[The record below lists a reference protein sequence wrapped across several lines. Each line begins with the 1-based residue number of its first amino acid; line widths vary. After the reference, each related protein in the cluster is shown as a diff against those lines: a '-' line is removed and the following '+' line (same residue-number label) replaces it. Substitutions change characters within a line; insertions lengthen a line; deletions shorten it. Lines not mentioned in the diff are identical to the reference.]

1 MAVIDNVVTEVTHL
15 AHRLVERQATE
26 PTRTPSSEPSA
37 TGSARPSETS
47 GDDDGGGGGSSP
59 LLFFVALGFG
69 VVFTNLWIIVG
80 VKYCFRY
87 NARNRALREA
97 QDGEPINLEN
107 MPRPHR
113 RRREKKLMTM
123 DEVNEKFPMMKYKS
137 WVSERA
143 REGLP
148 TAGGVSV
155 PPSRANSIRDADG
168 IVPDLGNVAS
178 KLDERPV
185 SGASETPA
193 VVTTVPDTTMP
204 ATAETK
210 TEIQKAEKKDDQVKY
225 TDVTQEASTTEP
237 AATSTAP
244 ALQRQSLERTRSEE
258 EDDEDE
264 QINAALPPELLHS
277 PGDTCAICIDTL
289 EDDDDVRGL
298 ACGHAFHAVCVDPWL
313 TSRRAC
319 CPLCKADYYTPKP
332 RPEVDPNAAAQA
344 QNLDTRQNGRT
355 LLPQAL
361 SNAWVRGIGQ
371 GSSRW
376 RRNRHQSN
384 DSAAAE
390 PTDAAQAQGAVA
402 ANEAAD
408 QTNATVT
415 APAPAQTTQTAEVT
429 EVPSQ
434 SVASSMRNALRFGR
448 RRRENDAAAT
458 TTTEVTPSQLEAG
471 TTRA

>member
-1 MAVIDNVVTEVTHL
+1 M
-15 AHRLVERQATE
+15 
-26 PTRTPSSEPSA
+26 
-37 TGSARPSETS
+37 
-47 GDDDGGGGGSSP
+47 
-59 LLFFVALGFG
+59 
-69 VVFTNLWIIVG
+69 
-80 VKYCFRY
+80 
-87 NARNRALREA
+87 REA

-168 IVPDLGNVAS
+168 IVPDLGKVAT

-193 VVTTVPDTTMP
+193 PVAAVPDTTMP
-204 ATAETK
+204 VIAETK
-210 TEIQKAEKKDDQVKY
+210 TEAQKTEKKDDQAKPGY
-225 TDVTQEASTTEP
+225 TDVTLETNATEP
-237 AATSTAP
+237 AATSTVP
-244 ALQRQSLERTRSEE
+244 AEQRQTLERTRSEE

-344 QNLDTRQNGRT
+344 QNLDTRQNSRM

-361 SNAWVRGIGQ
+361 SNAWTRGIGQ

-376 RRNRHQSN
+376 RRNRQQVD
-384 DSAAAE
+384 DSAAVAT
-390 PTDAAQAQGAVA
+390 TDATTAQGGTA
-402 ANEAAD
+402 ANESAD
-408 QTNATVT
+408 QTNATV
-415 APAPAQTTQTAEVT
+415 AASPPAPTTQTAEVT
-429 EVPSQ
+429 EVPNQ

-448 RRRENDAAAT
+448 RRRETADAAT
-458 TTTEVTPSQLEAG
+458 GPTTTEVTPSQLESG
-471 TTRA
+471 TVRA